1 MRLRFGERAG
11 MENSEHSAALAARDA
26 SDIKFRGQSYIDRQ
40 REAGLEGVK
49 RSATLSALSLFSLF
63 GL

>member
-1 MRLRFGERAG
+1 

-40 REAGLEGVK
+40 REAGLKGVK